1 MSIQRLKKIALLVLL
16 TFSCDQNQDLKIKV
30 SNSTALKEIKRDQK
44 NAANQLE
51 KPYVIL
57 ISIDGFR
64 HDYAE
69 RFGAKN
75 LLEFDVKAERMI
87 PSFPSKTFPNHYA
100 IATGLYPGNNGLVTN
115 SFYDRDLNL
124 TYNIKNRDV
133 VENPQF
139 YSGTPLWVLATEQN
153 MVNASMFWVG
163 SEAPIKGITPTYFF
177 KYDGEIS
184 HLDRVNQ
191 TIKWLQLPQ
200 EERPHFITLYFSEI
214 DDVGHKFGPDSEEI
228 EVGVKNIDNTIGDLV
243 SKVNQLN
250 LPVNI
255 IVVSDHGM
263 LEVDTENIIQTED
276 IFPNDMKV
284 TTSFPA
290 MVYSDDIEKIDSLY
304 IILLKD
310 TTRYNVYRKN
320 NIPSWYHYTK
330 HPNRIGDLVIMPK
343 PPYTFNYKDYIIS
356 KGSSTH
362 GFDPKFTPEM
372 GAIFYAKGPAFIK
385 IDNIAPF
392 ENVHIYPLICKI
404 LELKYEKDSI
414 DGSIEVL
421 LPILK

>member
-1 MSIQRLKKIALLVLL
+1 MSIQPLKKIAFLVLI
-16 TFSCDQNQDLKIKV
+16 TFSCNQNQDLTIKV

-64 HDYAE
+64 YDYAK

-163 SEAPIKGITPTYFF
+163 SEAPIKGITPTYYF

-191 TIKWLQLPQ
+191 AIKWLQLPQ
-200 EERPHFITLYFSEI
+200 
-214 DDVGHKFGPDSEEI
+214 
-228 EVGVKNIDNTIGDLV
+228 
-243 SKVNQLN
+243 
-250 LPVNI
+250 
-255 IVVSDHGM
+255 
-263 LEVDTENIIQTED
+263 
-276 IFPNDMKV
+276 
-284 TTSFPA
+284 
-290 MVYSDDIEKIDSLY
+290 
-304 IILLKD
+304 
-310 TTRYNVYRKN
+310 
-320 NIPSWYHYTK
+320 
-330 HPNRIGDLVIMPK
+330 
-343 PPYTFNYKDYIIS
+343 
-356 KGSSTH
+356 
-362 GFDPKFTPEM
+362 
-372 GAIFYAKGPAFIK
+372 
-385 IDNIAPF
+385 
-392 ENVHIYPLICKI
+392 
-404 LELKYEKDSI
+404 
-414 DGSIEVL
+414 
-421 LPILK
+421 